1 MTFGYRQRDPA
12 KVVAQ
17 LWWALAVVAVVT
29 VITLFHVSVS
39 YYQISPGPTAPVN
52 SLIRLPAAHRH
63 RVDGNILLVTVYQ
76 APAHASDLLLSWAH
90 PNDQLVSSQEL
101 LGSTPASQLQAIEQ
115 GEMQASQQAAEVV
128 ALRRMGYPVVERGQG
143 AEVGYVVKGKPAARV
158 VKPGDTIVAINGTA
172 VGSETAAAA
181 ILEKTAPGQ
190 TVALGVRAASGARR
204 TVPVTLAARPGHPT
218 QGFLGVGLFTKQT
231 FSLPFPVS
239 IDSQDIGGPSAGLA
253 FTLGI
258 IDELS
263 GGRLT
268 GGHLIAA
275 TGTMNLDGTVGDVG
289 GVAQKTVSV
298 SNSGATL
305 FLVPTQEYTT
315 ARAHAGPHLKVV
327 EVSDLSQ
334 ALTAIARNG
343 GDVAGLPPDP
353 PGLH

>member
-1 MTFGYRQRDPA
+1 MALGYTQRDPA
-12 KVVAQ
+12 RVAAR
-17 LWWALAVVAVVT
+17 LWWTLAVVAVAI
-29 VITLFHVSVS
+29 VIALFHIGVS
-39 YYQISPGPTAPVN
+39 YYEISPGPTAPVN
-52 SLIRLPAAHRH
+52 SLIKLPAAHRH

-90 PNDQLVSSQEL
+90 PNNQLVSNQEL

-128 ALRRMGYPVVERGQG
+128 ALRRLGYKVVERGQG

-158 VKPGDTIVAINGTA
+158 VKPGDTIVTINGR
-172 VGSETAAAA
+172 VVSSETDTAA

-190 TVALGVRAASGARR
+190 TVTLGISTANGVRR
-204 TVPVTLAARPGHPT
+204 TAKVTLAARPGHPT
-218 QGFLGVGLFTKQT
+218 QGFLGVGLFTKET
-231 FSLPFPVS
+231 FDLPFPVK

-258 IDELS
+258 IDELD

-275 TGTMNLDGTVGDVG
+275 TGTMNIDGTVGDVG

-305 FLVPTQEYTT
+305 FLVPTQEYAT
-315 ARAHAGPHLKVV
+315 ARQHAGPHLKVV

-334 ALTAIARNG
+334 ALAAIGRNG
-343 GDVAGLPPDP
+343 GDLAGLPPDP